1 MTGRN
6 LVIILGFVVVIVSSA
21 GAEECPQGN
30 CTSPA
35 SHNNEIER
43 LSTSQEVITQTTAP
57 LPKPQSLD
65 MLAEDS
71 YNVFRPSPNPSSEL
85 NTVQR
90 SAFSKEEPKGRAL
103 NFTVDEHH
111 AGNILSNFSKH
122 HDDFDLSDVTIGDDE
137 DFDMDLDHHKMMLP
151 KSDSKNSTFG
161 LCEKGGLTYENGEK
175 LENGCD
181 SVCTCK
187 NGNMDCDERCPKPFF
202 RKGKKIDDPLCSAK
216 ATEDPCCSVLVC
228 AGDTETEPLEICS
241 YENQTYNRGDIFNKG
256 CAEVCSCEIAG
267 KVYCKSRCPPSNKT
281 NDRCVEVPDPND
293 SCCKKI
299 LCDVTLDDNDPEKY
313 DESHKRKILSAKFV
327 NETTILMKFDSSSDD
342 DAGMVVEISDDK
354 TTWRKFKIVQGGYV
368 LAKRDAK
375 YLRLE
380 NTDDI
385 INIQNF
391 VTDPKPGDKTKNDSK
406 GCQYKGQLFKL
417 GDEFNDECTA
427 LCVCQ
432 EGGMKCLKIQCPT
445 YFGVDVLDP
454 NCVEWETIPPDFTP
468 TPPKCCPERIRCKN
482 NGSCNYKGATYKNWE
497 QVPINIT
504 GCEKRCYC
512 EMGHVE
518 CQNTCPPVTALP
530 PPNLPCPQNL
540 AKIGHIPEDDCC
552 KYWVCNP
559 DDAET
564 LPNETENDKGHTKTP
579 TETSYKEYFTPK
591 TPSKILGPL
600 VVYENK
606 VPHQTDSVNELGHVP
621 TLEPEE
627 NPFNNKSISPVKYN
641 TKPNV
646 LKEKINNYLGP
657 FGPTNV
663 DKSKIKKGSIFVTP
677 HPPLESVPP
686 QEENNI
692 FSPSKSEAPII
703 KPNHN
708 SDHSEI
714 EVHGQGNPDD
724 LLQFINQHPEIS
736 DYPSGSVLE
745 IHSLPPTSMPKPG
758 KQQIHLVPYVV
769 PQNGEHV
776 NNDLPPGFSLEHI
789 LREFHK
795 NSRPQ
800 ANLQNPFSP
809 FNPITNNNNRPF
821 IIGHQS
827 GPNLLNKLNSTFPG
841 FDGPLF
847 PGPFPP
853 PQDDVPVHTLEAI
866 DPHTVRLAFMVP
878 PVIVNLH
885 GRVEVRYTNDKD
897 DADLDSWMLQVFAPP
912 NDLIATR
919 SLEFDLQDLES
930 DTEYK
935 IKITITLRD
944 IHTTHSSRIYKIK
957 TPREI
962 LTSTLPPM
970 IPIEPDLAI
979 IDINATWVTVTWKK
993 FDANELRFIDG
1004 VQLRYREIEGKIYA
1018 ATPLIHRAVTTYT
1031 LENLKPNT
1039 KYEIGIFFIPFPGQL
1054 TELHAEKMLHFTTAN
1069 EIDTYGFNVTLE
1081 ISHIKSQSVEIS
1093 WEGVPYPEDKYVN
1106 IYRAIYQSDTG
1117 KEDQSM
1123 FKIAKRDSAT
1133 KTVIM
1138 DLKPGTRY
1146 RLWLEVYLTN
1156 GKIKTSNVQE
1166 FNTKPRVAPVLGAA
1180 SQQDKLSRAYQL
1192 EMKGDYYGPLVIV
1205 AILAAIAI
1213 MSTLVL
1219 LLILIRRHNQ
1229 NKAAIT
1235 PPSRV
1240 SQSAYDN
1247 PTYKVEIQQE
1257 TMGKYVCE

>member
-559 DDAET
+559 DDA
-564 LPNETENDKGHTKTP
+564 
-579 TETSYKEYFTPK
+579 
-591 TPSKILGPL
+591 
-600 VVYENK
+600 
-606 VPHQTDSVNELGHVP
+606 
-621 TLEPEE
+621 
-627 NPFNNKSISPVKYN
+627 
-641 TKPNV
+641 
-646 LKEKINNYLGP
+646 
-657 FGPTNV
+657 
-663 DKSKIKKGSIFVTP
+663 
-677 HPPLESVPP
+677 
-686 QEENNI
+686 
-692 FSPSKSEAPII
+692 
-703 KPNHN
+703 
-708 SDHSEI
+708 
-714 EVHGQGNPDD
+714 
-724 LLQFINQHPEIS
+724 
-736 DYPSGSVLE
+736 
-745 IHSLPPTSMPKPG
+745 
-758 KQQIHLVPYVV
+758 
-769 PQNGEHV
+769 
-776 NNDLPPGFSLEHI
+776 
-789 LREFHK
+789 
-795 NSRPQ
+795 
-800 ANLQNPFSP
+800 
-809 FNPITNNNNRPF
+809 
-821 IIGHQS
+821 
-827 GPNLLNKLNSTFPG
+827 G